1 MYVEPN
7 ISKNKDKNIKKKD
20 IFHMDYDKSNE
31 IFYNNLY
38 FCEQKVVLKMPLMGL
53 KNRIRYDDIKIE
65 EFDIT
70 KYVYLLYYD

>member
-1 MYVEPN
+1 MYAEPN
-7 ISKNKDKNIKKKD
+7 LSKSKHKNIKKKD
-20 IFHMDYDKSNE
+20 IFHMDYDKSNQ

-38 FCEQKVVLKMPLMGL
+38 FCEHKVVLKMPLMGI
-53 KNRIRYDDIKIE
+53 KNRIHYDDIKIE